1 MKVQTQD
8 QRKYIGVI
16 LVFLFSMNNLVLILE
31 FDTGMFTTVQ
41 RNNITII
48 IIYLILLHSFSNGY

>member
-16 LVFLFSMNNLVLILE
+16 LVFLFSMNNLVLTLE
-31 FDTGMFTTVQ
+31 SDIGMFTTVQ

>member
-16 LVFLFSMNNLVLILE
+16 LVFLFSMNNLVLTLE
-31 FDTGMFTTVQ
+31 SDTGMFTTVQ